1 MEQMLNNAYFWQKLD
16 TLILSLDY
24 NMKRVKGDVH
34 PEYPNLVY
42 PIEYGYLVDPDHDH
56 RVVTKLFKGSMGM
69 RRCDAIIVGVD
80 ILQKG
85 MDIKCLVGCT
95 DHEQVQIL
103 EFLNQTAFQKT
114 VLIRRNEDV
123 PSWALDE

>member
-1 MEQMLNNAYFWQKLD
+1 MEQILNNAYFWQKLD

-24 NMKRVKGDVH
+24 NKKRVEGDVH
-34 PEYPNLVY
+34 PNYPNLVY
-42 PIEYGYLVDPDHDH
+42 PMEYGYLVDPDHDDQVAV
-56 RVVTKLFKGSMGM
+56 RAFRGSLAS

-85 MDIKCLVGCT
+85 MDIKCLLGCT
-95 DHEQVQIL
+95 QEEQIKIL

-114 VLIRRNEDV
+114 VLIRRNDNV
-123 PSWALDE
+123 PEWAMDD